1 MRLDPERLATLRQ
14 CMVLDTGPERIYD
27 DLVRLLS
34 AGLDVPIAMVNLLD
48 GQRDWFKA
56 VVGLPLQQSP
66 AETSFCET
74 FFHTALDLIVV
85 EDTTLDSRFARHP
98 LVLGAPHIRFYA
110 AARLQVQGQTM
121 GTLCVYDM
129 RPRQMTT
136 DQLQQLQTLAAAAAT
151 RLAERLLPKA

>member
-1 MRLDPERLATLRQ
+1 
-14 CMVLDTGPERIYD
+14 MVLDTGPERVYD
-27 DLVRLLS
+27 DLVRLL
-34 AGLDVPIAMVNLLD
+34 AVGLDVPIAMVNLLD

-85 EDTTLDSRFARHP
+85 EDTTLDARFAQHP

-121 GTLCVYDM
+121 GTLCAYDL

>member
-27 DLVRLLS
+27 DLVRLLA

-74 FFHTALDLIVV
+74 FFHTAQDLIVV
-85 EDTTLDSRFARHP
+85 EDTTLDARFAQHP

-110 AARLQVQGQTM
+110 AARLQVQRQTV
-121 GTLCVYDM
+121 GTVCVYDM
-129 RPRQMTT
+129 RPRQMAT
-136 DQLQQLQTLAAAAAT
+136 DQLQQLQALAAAAAT
-151 RLAERLLPKA
+151 RLAERLLPRA